1 MTDLKQFR
9 ENSIKRSL
17 CEGYTDKWSEHKTKR
32 ELFELACDSNA
43 VSYMAQSISEGWG
56 LSPQYISEKFK
67 PFINNSIR
75 KVCQIDFESGK
86 LLNIFDSLEMA
97 SKQVNTASSN
107 TIPPSTPCQR

>member
-43 VSYMAQSISEGWG
+43 VSYMAQSISEGWDFLHNTYQRN
-56 LSPQYISEKFK
+56 LSH
-67 PFINNSIR
+67 
-75 KVCQIDFESGK
+75 
-86 LLNIFDSLEMA
+86 L
-97 SKQVNTASSN
+97 
-107 TIPPSTPCQR
+107 